1 MTLLMKANMLNV
13 AIELCGLQIVSYSN
27 KIISQLK
34 VYGSRDDMVFFN
46 TTLAI
51 YIRVFKFQR

>member
-13 AIELCGLQIVSYSN
+13 VIELCGLQIVSYSN